1 VRRRSLWCRLASGLL
16 RVALAAGLLVAAP
29 LRAGA
34 VTDANHL
41 SGGGTASISQVAMNV
56 AMDGS
61 GSALGS
67 FECLMAGR
75 SGFVLGAF
83 GLAHNMILHA
93 RPTSGSVDG
102 SVVTFSG
109 LGSLILDGRQRMRV
123 HVEVWADVSTQSFQ
137 LTVVEV
143 GTLPVET
150 LESGGI
156 SLR

>member
-1 VRRRSLWCRLASGLL
+1 VKRRLSWCRFAGWFL
-16 RVALAAGLLVAAP
+16 RVALAAGLLVAVP
-29 LRAGA
+29 VRARA
-34 VTDANHL
+34 ATDANHL
-41 SGGGTASISQVAMNV
+41 SGGGTASISQVAMNIAV
-56 AMDGS
+56 DGS
-61 GSALGS
+61 GSAWGS

-83 GLAHNMILHA
+83 GLSHNMILHA

-102 SVVTFSG
+102 SMVTFSG
-109 LGSLILDGRQRMRV
+109 IGSLILDGHQRMQV
-123 HVEVWADVSTQSFQ
+123 HMDAWADVSTQSFQ

-150 LESGGI
+150 LESGAV

>member
-1 VRRRSLWCRLASGLL
+1 MTRRLLPVALVAGLL
-16 RVALAAGLLVAAP
+16 LLAAGQARAA
-29 LRAGA
+29 GN
-34 VTDANHL
+34 ANHL

-56 AMDGS
+56 TVDGA
-61 GSALGS
+61 GSASGS

-75 SGFVLGAF
+75 SGFVLGDF
-83 GLAHNMILHA
+83 GLVHNMIVHA
-93 RPTSGSVDG
+93 TPDAGSVAG

-109 LGSLILDGRQRMRV
+109 AGSLILDGRQKMGV
-123 HVEVWADVSTQSFQ
+123 HVQVWADVATQSFQ

-150 LESGGI
+150 LLSGQL

>member
-1 VRRRSLWCRLASGLL
+1 MLRKLL
-16 RVALAAGLLVAAP
+16 PMALVAGLLVLAAGQA
-29 LRAGA
+29 RAAGN
-34 VTDANHL
+34 ANHL
-41 SGGGTASISQVAMNV
+41 SVGGTASISQVAMNV
-56 AMDGS
+56 TLDGT
-61 GSALGS
+61 GSASGS

-83 GLAHNMILHA
+83 GLVHNMIVHA
-93 RPTSGSVDG
+93 TPAAGSVAG

-109 LGSLILDGRQRMRV
+109 PGSLILDGRQKMDI
-123 HVEVWADVSTQSFQ
+123 HVQVWADVATQSFQ

-150 LESGGI
+150 LLSGRL

>member
-1 VRRRSLWCRLASGLL
+1 MLRRLL
-16 RVALAAGLLVAAP
+16 PVALVAGLLVLGAGQAQAA
-29 LRAGA
+29 GN
-34 VTDANHL
+34 ANHL

-56 AMDGS
+56 TLDGT

-83 GLAHNMILHA
+83 GLVHNMIVHA
-93 RPTSGSVDG
+93 TPAAGSVAG

-109 LGSLILDGRQRMRV
+109 PGSLILDGRQKMDI
-123 HVEVWADVSTQSFQ
+123 HVQVWADVATQSFQ

-150 LESGGI
+150 LLSGRL